1 MIPTLRRIILGA
13 LVSLPALSLPAQPVA
28 TSDETIVLSP
38 FAVDSSRDYGYRAT
52 NSLTATRTGVEIFRT
67 PLNVSVLTEEFLGDI
82 DAQNLNEALNFV
94 TSVSTAS
101 LGNNGRIGGSGD
113 GTRIRGFP
121 ISYVLRNGYRRDR
134 GVSSRN
140 VERIEVVKGPVSLL
154 FGQTTPGGLMN
165 YITKR
170 PRFADQASVTATV
183 GSENHLGYAVDVE
196 RVLSS
201 GNTAAGTLGFRVMA
215 AQDRRDFYR
224 DFEFQDDDYIIGQL
238 AWRPVSNINI
248 LVEHEYLDRTSN
260 LAQGLPRTNPQ
271 YKADWARAVAE
282 GRLFDANRW
291 YGSVAN
297 WMSDIEARTGVR
309 PPSATTFDR
318 TSYPPGQFGTYNLG
332 GPDQRF
338 NSRSNSTS
346 VEADWKVSDSLS
358 VRYGFNLYD
367 VFYFE
372 KFVFNDRPNADG
384 TARMNEIASRN
395 NGKVI
400 TTHQADVV
408 FKFETRPIKHTFV
421 VGGEQLNDYET
432 DRRLVFNPTRG
443 FTAQG
448 ITRITPAP
456 GRPDQGAVLNAVNSF
471 DPSVQPTVRLDPMIT
486 SLDNPS
492 SKVVIDQDRVGYY
505 ASYRAALLEDRLQ
518 LSAGVRREEV
528 DTLRTAV
535 SSGVATDSEAA
546 DTTTSF
552 GVNYEFAPGWTVF
565 ASRSES
571 FIPTSGLTV
580 TGGLVNPG
588 EAQPLPNESGNGIEV
603 GVKVSRPDNTL
614 TGTFSYFSLRR
625 EDISTRDLE
634 RTRADPRNADPN
646 AVDGIAFPF
655 RIQFQKAAGEAV
667 VEGLDTEVLWSP
679 TNRFQMLF
687 SATHYLK
694 AEFTNMAP
702 QITSGLLPNSTNP
715 AAAGPTKV
723 NAPLSI
729 DGTRLPRTPDWS
741 FSTWTKYTFAADAV
755 RGLSLGVGLQY
766 RSDYVLFGAASPT
779 SGSDDPYTT
788 YDFREFK
795 AAGYFLVDAA
805 IGYPVRIGGKQIQ
818 LNLTVKNVL
827 EKEYLCGTFTF
838 GEPRRYALTARYDF

>member
-1 MIPTLRRIILGA
+1 MSA
-13 LVSLPALSLPAQPVA
+13 FSVSSG
-28 TSDETIVLSP
+28 
-38 FAVDSSRDYGYRAT
+38 RDYGYRAT

-94 TSVSTAS
+94 TSVSTAT

-134 GVSSRN
+134 GVSARN

-170 PRFADQASVTATV
+170 PTFANKAGLTATV
-183 GSENHLGYAVDVE
+183 GSESQLGYGLDLE
-196 RVLSS
+196 RALSF
-201 GNTAAGTLGFRVMA
+201 GDGPAAKFGLRIMA

-224 DFEFQDDDYIIGQL
+224 DFEFQNDDYVIGQL
-238 AWRPVSNINI
+238 AWRPRENLNI
-248 LVEHEYLDRTSN
+248 LVEHEYLNRESN

-271 YKADWARAVAE
+271 YKADWERAVAE

-297 WMSDIEARTGVR
+297 WMNDIQARTGVR

-318 TSYPPGQFGTYNLG
+318 TSYPAGQFASYNLG

-338 NSRSNSTS
+338 DSRSRSTS
-346 VEADWKVSDSLS
+346 LEADWKAGEAIS

-400 TTHQADVV
+400 ATHQADAV
-408 FKFETRPIKHTFV
+408 FTLDSRAVRHTFV
-421 VGGEQLNDYET
+421 VGAEHLNDYET
-432 DRRLVFNPTRG
+432 DRRLAFDPVAG
-443 FTAQG
+443 FAAQG
-448 ITRITPAP
+448 ISRPVPAP
-456 GRPDQGAVLNAVNSF
+456 GRPNQGGALNAVNSF
-471 DPSVQPTVRLDPMIT
+471 DPSVQPVVRLDLAIT
-486 SLDNPS
+486 SLDNS
-492 SKVVIDQDRVGYY
+492 ASKVIVDQDRVGYY
-505 ASYRAALLEDRLQ
+505 ASYRASLLKDRLQ
-518 LSAGVRREEV
+518 LSAGVRREKV
-528 DTLRTAV
+528 DTKRRSVL
-535 SSGVATDSEAA
+535 SGVETSSDAS

-552 GVNYEFAPGWTVF
+552 GVNYEFAPGLTAFV
-565 ASRSES
+565 SRSES
-571 FIPTSGLTV
+571 FIPTGGLTV
-580 TGGLVNPG
+580 TGGLVAPG
-588 EAQPLPNESGNGIEV
+588 EAQPLPQESGAGIEA
-603 GVKVSRPDNTL
+603 GLKIARSDNAL
-614 TGTFSYFSLRR
+614 TGTLSFFSLKRK
-625 EDISTRDLE
+625 DIATRDLD

-646 AVDGIAFPF
+646 AVDGVAFPF
-655 RIQFQKAAGEAV
+655 RIQFFKPAGEAA
-667 VEGLDTEVLWSP
+667 VEGLDGELLWSP
-679 TNRFQMLF
+679 TNRLQMLF

-702 QITSGLLPNSTNP
+702 LLTDGLLPNAANP
-715 AAAGPTKV
+715 AAAGATRV

-741 FSTWTKYTFAADAV
+741 LSSWTKYTFATEAV
-755 RGLSLGVGLQY
+755 RGLSLGLGLQY
-766 RSDYVLFGAASPT
+766 RSDYVLFGAASPV

-788 YDFREFK
+788 YDFRDFQAK
-795 AAGYFLVDAA
+795 GYFLVDAA
-805 IGYPVRIGGKQIQ
+805 IGYPLKVAARTVH
-818 LNLTVKNVL
+818 LHLTVKNL
-827 EKEYLCGTFTF
+827 LDKEHLGGTYTF
-838 GEPRRYALTARYDF
+838 GEPRRFALTARYDF

>member
-13 LVSLPALSLPAQPVA
+13 LVALPALSLPAQPIA

-134 GVSSRN
+134 GVSARN

-170 PRFADQASVTATV
+170 PQFTDKASVTAVV
-183 GSENHLGYAVDVE
+183 GSESQVGYGVDVE
-196 RVLSS
+196 RGIAYGS
-201 GNTAAGTLGFRVMA
+201 GPAQLGVRVMA

-224 DFEFQDDDYIIGQL
+224 DFEFQDDDYVIGQI
-238 AWRPVSNINI
+238 AWRPFRTLNI
-248 LVEHEYLDRTSN
+248 LLEHEYLDRKSN

-271 YKADWARAVAE
+271 YKADWERAVAE

-297 WMSDIEARTGVR
+297 WMNDIESRTGVR
-309 PPSATTFDR
+309 PPSATGFDR
-318 TSYPPGQFGTYNLG
+318 TSYPAGQFATYNLG

-346 VEADWKVSDSLS
+346 LEADWAANEALS

-384 TARMNEIASRN
+384 TGRLNEVASRN

-408 FKFETRPIKHTFV
+408 LKLETGAMKHTFV
-421 VGGEQLNDYET
+421 VGAEQLNDYET
-432 DRRLVFNPTRG
+432 DRRVGFNASQG

-448 ITRITPAP
+448 ITRVTPAP
-456 GRPDQGAVLNAVNSF
+456 GRPNQGAVLNAVNSF
-471 DPSVQPTVRLDPMIT
+471 DPSVQPVVRLDAMIT
-486 SLDNPS
+486 TLDVPS

-505 ASYRAALLEDRLQ
+505 ASYRAALMEDRLQ

-528 DTLRTAV
+528 ETMRRAV
-535 SSGVATDSEAA
+535 LSGVVTPSDAA

-552 GVNYEFAPGWTVF
+552 GVNYEFAPGYTVF

-580 TGGLVNPG
+580 TGGLVQPG
-588 EAQPLPNESGNGIEV
+588 EAQPLPPESGSGIEV
-603 GVKVSRPDNTL
+603 GLKVFRPDNTL

-625 EDISTRDLE
+625 EDIATRDLE
-634 RTRADPRNADPN
+634 RSRSDPRNADPS

-655 RIQFQKAAGEAV
+655 RVQFLKLAGEAV
-667 VEGLDTEVLWSP
+667 VEGLDTEVVWSP
-679 TNRFQMLF
+679 SNRLQMLF

-694 AEFTNMAP
+694 AEFTNMTP
-702 QITSGLLPNSTNP
+702 QITSGLLPNATNP
-715 AAAGPTKV
+715 AATGLTRV

-741 FSTWTKYTFAADAV
+741 FSTWTKYTFTNEPV
-755 RGLSLGVGLQY
+755 RGLSLGLGLQY
-766 RSDYVLFGAASPT
+766 RSDYVLFGAVSPT

-788 YDFREFK
+788 YDFRDFK
-795 AAGYFLVDAA
+795 AKGYTLVDVA
-805 IGYPVRIGGKQIQ
+805 IGYPVRIWEKPIH

-827 EKEYLCGTFTF
+827 DKEYLGGSFTF
-838 GEPRRYALTARYDF
+838 GEPRRYALTARYEF